1 MSHLPVTD
9 AEPSRALYRR
19 IPAIEQLLR
28 HPQIQPLLAHYGNTL
43 ITEQLRQLQQLAR
56 QHIQTHHSL
65 PNWVTIGHKRCSMRC
80 NNAVWRRHGYLT
92 SLAQYCIRISAAPRW
107 RRRQ

>member
-43 ITEQLRQLQQLAR
+43 ITEQLRQLQQQAR
-56 QHIQTHHSL
+56 QHIQTRHSL
-65 PNWVTIGHKRCSMRC
+65 PNWSDD
-80 NNAVWRRHGYLT
+80 W
-92 SLAQYCIRISAAPRW
+92 P
-107 RRRQ
+107 